1 MFVYCF
7 SRHFSRLEDTRK
19 GLDLDVFIENPI
31 SVGSHVEVANAGCKL
46 QQSSLI
52 LPPKN
57 GSPKRQ
63 ITVHPGM
70 LRMNVDEFRWY
81 IIILLYSYWD
91 IFEVSSCERFY
102 LQFAIVFVIPTQ
114 PMKNICKWGIL
125 HCHEQR
131 VQILFPGSSVVSLVF
146 KARNPPAWQHLTAVT
161 AQVAVYQIFY
171 HCGYLLKP
179 DVELSMRA
187 TLRAPVG

>member
-81 IIILLYSYWD
+81 IIILLYLTG
-91 IFEVSSCERFY
+91 IFSRCQDVKDFTFSLLSFLSSQHSQWKTSVNGAYSIAMNREYRFCSPVPVWFP
-102 LQFAIVFVIPTQ
+102 LCSKHVTHQ
-114 PMKNICKWGIL
+114 PDNIW
-125 HCHEQR
+125 QR
-131 VQILFPGSSVVSLVF
+131 SRPRSQCIRSST
-146 KARNPPAWQHLTAVT
+146 TAGT
-161 AQVAVYQIFY
+161 SWNQMW
-171 HCGYLLKP
+171 
-179 DVELSMRA
+179 S
-187 TLRAPVG
+187 